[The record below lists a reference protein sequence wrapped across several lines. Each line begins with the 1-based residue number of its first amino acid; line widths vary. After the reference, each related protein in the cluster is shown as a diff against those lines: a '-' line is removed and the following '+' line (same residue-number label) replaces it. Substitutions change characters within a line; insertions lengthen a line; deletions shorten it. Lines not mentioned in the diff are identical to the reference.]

1 MLNISIEAFKK
12 TMIGKKVSVVGI
24 GISNLPALEFLSGCG
39 AVITACDK
47 RKEED
52 MDPDVLDKVHSLC
65 DYTHFGEDY
74 LDHFDGEDIILKAP
88 GVNPSLPQIVKA
100 KKDGIEVTS
109 EMEIFMSLCPC
120 KMIGVTGS
128 DGKTTTTTLIYK
140 ILNESGY
147 KCHVGGNIG
156 KPLLNIVDT
165 IHPDDF
171 VILELSS
178 FQLMNIKVSPHI
190 AVITNISPNHLDYHK
205 DMSEYVDAKSQIF
218 RHQNKDGKLVVN
230 KDNSITAAFAGKQNG
245 FVEFFSRRYSE
256 SEAHL
261 EDGYLCCKG
270 EKIVKASDIRIKGD
284 HNVENYLAA
293 ICATMDFAT
302 KRAVEIVARNFG
314 GVEHRME
321 FVRKLN
327 GVSFYNDS
335 IGSSPARTI
344 AGLKAHTGDIV
355 LIAGGRDKN
364 LNYDE
369 LGLMIRE
376 KVSALVLVGETSEKI
391 SQSVK
396 KAFGG
401 NVTIPVYHQVE
412 YPMAVKGAYALARGI
427 KKDDNEVSVILSPA
441 STSFDMFKNF
451 EERGNKYK
459 EIVNSLE

>member
-100 KKDGIEVTS
+100 KKDGIDVTS

-302 KRAVEIVARNFG
+302 KRAVEIVAKNFG

>member
-52 MDPDVLDKVHSLC
+52 MDPDVLEKVHSLC

-270 EKIVKASDIRIKGD
+270 EKIVKASDIKIKGD

-302 KRAVEIVARNFG
+302 KRAVEIVAKNFG

>member
-261 EDGYLCCKG
+261 EDGYLCCNG
-270 EKIVKASDIRIKGD
+270 EKIVKASDIKIKGD

-302 KRAVEIVARNFG
+302 KRAVEIVAKNFG

>member
-52 MDPDVLDKVHSLC
+52 MDPDVLEKVHSLC

-190 AVITNISPNHLDYHK
+190 AVLTNISPNHLDYHK

-270 EKIVKASDIRIKGD
+270 EKIVKAADIKIKGD
-284 HNVENYLAA
+284 HNVENSLAA
-293 ICATMDFAT
+293 ICATMDFST
-302 KRAVEIVARNFG
+302 KRAVEIVAKNFG

>member
-52 MDPDVLDKVHSLC
+52 MDPDVLEKVHSLC

-261 EDGYLCCKG
+261 EDGYICCKG
-270 EKIVKASDIRIKGD
+270 EKIVKASDIKIKGD

-302 KRAVEIVARNFG
+302 KRAVEIVAKNFG